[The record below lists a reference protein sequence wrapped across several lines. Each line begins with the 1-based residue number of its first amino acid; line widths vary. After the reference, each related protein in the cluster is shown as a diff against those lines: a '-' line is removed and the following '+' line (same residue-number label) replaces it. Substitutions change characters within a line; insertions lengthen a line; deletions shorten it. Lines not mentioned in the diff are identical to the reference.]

1 MSRQPGHPEDIRRDY
16 QVAFLRYLDHGEEA
30 ALADGYDL
38 GRRALRDGVP
48 LLELAQVHHETVID
62 VLSQGSPDSVSVAA
76 GASSILLEVLAP
88 YEMNRRATTPQ
99 NPADAKP
106 TT

>member
-1 MSRQPGHPEDIRRDY
+1 MTKKAGHPEHLRRDY

-30 ALADGYDL
+30 ALADGYEL

-48 LLELAQVHHETVID
+48 LLEVARVHHDTVID
-62 VLSQGSPDSVSVAA
+62 VLKEGSVDSVAVATR
-76 GASSILLEVLAP
+76 ASSFLLEVLAP
-88 YEMNRRATTPQ
+88 YEMNRRATALHHR
-99 NPADAKP
+99 ADVTP